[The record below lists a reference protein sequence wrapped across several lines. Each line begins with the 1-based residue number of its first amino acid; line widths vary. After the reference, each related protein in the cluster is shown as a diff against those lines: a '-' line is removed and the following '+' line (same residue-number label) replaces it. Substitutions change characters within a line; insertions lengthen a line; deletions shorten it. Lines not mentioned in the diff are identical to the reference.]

1 MRFEIKSG
9 GAVAIVFGIAALS
22 GAVFMLGLLAG
33 YDVGRES
40 KVSAAQVATAY
51 PVAAPP
57 AGSSTPVEPAAA
69 TSTAA
74 NAIETPAP
82 AAVVSPVARPPA
94 AGARHPASVA
104 HATTPASTPS
114 KRRLAREAP
123 SPTSAMSTPE
133 TNAGTGEEASGSP
146 ARAADHHATAKPVA
160 REASE
165 KPAPQPT
172 PRHKPYNIQ
181 IEAAMD
187 RAGADEMVR
196 RLRALGYKPHVV
208 PTRLNG
214 ETWYKLVIGPYPTQA
229 SAAAAQQQ
237 MRTKYNSRY
246 GGGRATGAGTRP

>member
-9 GAVAIVFGIAALS
+9 GVVAIVFGIAALS

-57 AGSSTPVEPAAA
+57 AGSSTPAEPAAA
-69 TSTAA
+69 SSTTA

-82 AAVVSPVARPPA
+82 AAVASPVVPPRA
-94 AGARHPASVA
+94 VAARHPASVA
-104 HATTPASTPS
+104 HPATPASNPS
-114 KRRLAREAP
+114 ERRLAHEAP
-123 SPTSAMSTPE
+123 SPSGAMSAPDSSASTGAE
-133 TNAGTGEEASGSP
+133 AGVNPTREAE
-146 ARAADHHATAKPVA
+146 HYATAKPVG
-160 REASE
+160 REVSK
-165 KPAPQPT
+165 KPAPRPT

-187 RAGADEMVR
+187 RAGANEMVH
-196 RLRALGYKPHVV
+196 RLQALGYTPHVV

-214 ETWYKLVIGPYPTQA
+214 ETWYKLVIGPYPTQEA
-229 SAAAAQQQ
+229 AAAAQQQ
-237 MRTKYNSRY
+237 MRAKYNSLY

>member
-9 GAVAIVFGIAALS
+9 GVVAIVFGIAALS

-40 KVSAAQVATAY
+40 KVSTAQVATAY
-51 PVAAPP
+51 PVAARP
-57 AGSSTPVEPAAA
+57 AGGSTPAEPAAA

-82 AAVVSPVARPPA
+82 AAFASPVASPRAVA
-94 AGARHPASVA
+94 AKSPASVA
-104 HATTPASTPS
+104 HPATPASTPS
-114 KRRLAREAP
+114 ERRLAREAP
-123 SPTSAMSTPE
+123 SPTSAMSSRD
-133 TNAGTGEEASGSP
+133 TNAGPGEEARVNP
-146 ARAADHHATAKPVA
+146 TRAAEHHATATRVA
-160 REASE
+160 REVSE
-165 KPAPQPT
+165 KPA

-187 RAGADEMVR
+187 RAGANEMVH
-196 RLRALGYKPHVV
+196 RLQALGYKPHVV

-229 SAAAAQQQ
+229 AAAAAQQQ
-237 MRTKYNSRY
+237 MRAKYNGLY
-246 GGGRATGAGTRP
+246 GGGRGTGAGAKP